1 MINSEDVNLIEEPEV
16 LEEVEAEPLVE
27 LVL

>member
-1 MINSEDVNLIEEPEV
+1 VINSEDVNLIEEPEV

-27 LVL
+27 